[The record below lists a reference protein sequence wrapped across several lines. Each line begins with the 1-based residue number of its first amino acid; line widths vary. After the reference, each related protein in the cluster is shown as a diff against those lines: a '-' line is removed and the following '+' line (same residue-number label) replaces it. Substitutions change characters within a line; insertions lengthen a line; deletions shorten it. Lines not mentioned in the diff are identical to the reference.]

1 MPTTPRFTSE
11 PLLGHDWP
19 LALDRPFTTRQALDA
34 GVTRRVLERLLR
46 REFVRRMVRG
56 VFVAAQ
62 QPDSLALRAAALA
75 LVAPPGAVV
84 VDWTAAWLHVGLLRP
99 GDHLLVPPV
108 SLFLHAGKG
117 RLRNALVSSG
127 ERTFLPEDLCRVGDV
142 VATTPL
148 RTAWDLGRLS
158 NRDLAIGALDKLLR
172 DGGFSRERLVA
183 GVERFRRQRGV
194 CQLRALAPIA
204 DARSESPGESVL
216 RLRWLD
222 VGAHLPPPEPQVP
235 VLDDWGRV
243 RCRLD
248 LGVESLRFAAEYDGE
263 DFHTEQDRKHDEERR
278 AWLREARGWT
288 IVVARRES
296 VFGPKADIEQRL
308 CAGVDDARRRL
319 GEFRPTRARTTT
331 RRL

>member
-1 MPTTPRFTSE
+1 M
-11 PLLGHDWP
+11 
-19 LALDRPFTTRQALDA
+19 
-34 GVTRRVLERLLR
+34 
-46 REFVRRMVRG
+46 
-56 VFVAAQ
+56 
-62 QPDSLALRAAALA
+62 
-75 LVAPPGAVV
+75 
-84 VDWTAAWLHVGLLRP
+84 
-99 GDHLLVPPV
+99 
-108 SLFLHAGKG
+108 
-117 RLRNALVSSG
+117 
-127 ERTFLPEDLCRVGDV
+127 
-142 VATTPL
+142 
-148 RTAWDLGRLS
+148 
-158 NRDLAIGALDKLLR
+158 
-172 DGGFSRERLVA
+172 
-183 GVERFRRQRGV
+183 ERFRKQRGV
-194 CQLRALAPIA
+194 RQLRTLAPIA

-263 DFHTEQDRKHDEERR
+263 DFHTGQDRKHDEERR